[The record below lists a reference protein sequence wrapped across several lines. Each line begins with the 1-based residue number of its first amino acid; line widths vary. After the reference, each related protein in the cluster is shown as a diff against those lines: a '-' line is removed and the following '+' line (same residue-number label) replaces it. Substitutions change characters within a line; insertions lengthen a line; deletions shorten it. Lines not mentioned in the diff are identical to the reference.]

1 MKARSRRARGDG
13 AIRKLAS
20 GRYEAR
26 LTVGHDA
33 NGKRIRRNLYA
44 ESEEALRVKL
54 MREQQLLAT
63 KPRHY
68 ADAERITVAA
78 FLTEWVEAEVKS
90 ENRHATYLLR
100 EGTCRNHIAPYI
112 GSLKL
117 SQVEDDHIR
126 GLLRTLQRQGVGTR
140 TRQVVHATLRRAFAI
155 AMRDKLILN
164 NPVSTVDRPKGVR
177 NEKLIFSEEEALLFL
192 SAAKG
197 HPYEALYIVA
207 LTTGLRQG
215 ELFALEWSDVDLQ
228 RAALRVQATLVE
240 DESGKLVRGEPKT
253 ASSRRIV
260 DLPNVTVEALKEHR
274 ASSRGFDGFV
284 FRDSVGGPLRKSNF
298 LRRHF
303 YPLLKRP
310 RACQG
315 CETLWMHDPLTRC
328 PECQS
333 GLSKTALP
341 RITFHTLRHVA
352 NSILLARGANI
363 RLLAD
368 RLGHSTT
375 RTTLEHY
382 SHVLTGAQRE
392 AAQTLDKVFGT

>member
-1 MKARSRRARGDG
+1 MHADDRLRSALTRSEAHKRARPPHIRARKRANALGSAQTRPVAAHTRSEAHKRARS
-13 AIRKLAS
+13 
-20 GRYEAR
+20 
-26 LTVGHDA
+26 
-33 NGKRIRRNLYA
+33 
-44 ESEEALRVKL
+44 
-54 MREQQLLAT
+54 
-63 KPRHY
+63 KPRYY

-126 GLLRTLQRQGVGTR
+126 GLLRALQRQGVGTR
-140 TRQVVHATLRRAFAI
+140 TRQVVHATLRRAFAV
-155 AMRDKLILN
+155 AMRDKLIPS
-164 NPVSTVDRPKGVR
+164 NPVATVERPKGVR
-177 NEKLIFSEEEALLFL
+177 TQKRIFSEEEALVFL

-197 HPYEALYIVA
+197 HPYEALYVLA
-207 LTTGLRQG
+207 LTTGMRQG
-215 ELFALEWSDVDLQ
+215 ELFALDWSDVDLQ
-228 RAALRVQATLVE
+228 HAALRVQATLVE
-240 DESGKLVRGEPKT
+240 DADRRLIRGEPKT

-260 DLPNVTVEALKEHR
+260 DLPNVAVEALKEHR
-274 ASSRGFDGFV
+274 TRSRGFEGFV
-284 FRDSVGGPLRKSNF
+284 FRDSIGGPLRKSNF
-298 LRRHF
+298 LRRYF
-303 YPLLKRP
+303 YPLLKQ
-310 RACQG
+310 A
-315 CETLWMHDPLTRC
+315 E
-328 PECQS
+328 
-333 GLSKTALP
+333 LP